1 MAQTDWRTSSELKPP
16 TLSKSRARRTTELR
30 YVTPS
35 HELRAVGRTPGR
47 LTYITS
53 RTIARLDQEQEIL
66 ANEFDLGITIRDRAY
81 IVAHLN
87 AYPAAVLAFQS
98 YLATFVGNL
107 LQVGAVPLFSTL
119 SSEQLRSAVVFLS
132 QELENRAGTSPLDQ
146 KIADALI
153 IWALR
158 DTDPDRRVF
167 MTQDQILAAIVEVLP
182 SARSIVSRALTR
194 RLKELSSK
202 NHPEGRQINA
212 YRTEGTYC
220 LPFSTRETV
229 QAENATDLLL
239 RETVSSGFADR
250 AASAAKDREFTHI
263 DASAVAAVCM
273 ATIEKSFEEQGL
285 AITRSISDTG
295 DAEIG
300 PLPEIMAER
309 VRELGLGGDQALRTA
324 DIALRVIRAAFYAS
338 TEAERRLFNRW
349 SRTYA
354 LLFSVQNEPHIVEW
368 MRQSATRFHLYI
380 GSDVII
386 RALSERFLRKED
398 RLGSNA
404 LDILA
409 AAGATLVLTE
419 PVLEEI
425 FTHLG
430 AADYEYT
437 NHYAEQEPYLTLD
450 LAQACSRLLIRT
462 YLYAKM
468 QPIEG
473 VHGPRGWKSFMD
485 SFLPYVQ
492 LHRPEGKNAL
502 KHYLLEQYR
511 MEFNSNDDLEKLV
524 ELQRWLGKFEQV
536 DRWKICLRAARMPQI
551 RREHDETSAAD
562 AQSGLQGEGGIGGHQ
577 GREDAGRVGAAV

>member
-1 MAQTDWRTSSELKPP
+1 M
-16 TLSKSRARRTTELR
+16 
-30 YVTPS
+30 
-35 HELRAVGRTPGR
+35 
-47 LTYITS
+47 
-53 RTIARLDQEQEIL
+53 
-66 ANEFDLGITIRDRAY
+66 
-81 IVAHLN
+81 
-87 AYPAAVLAFQS
+87 
-98 YLATFVGNL
+98 
-107 LQVGAVPLFSTL
+107 
-119 SSEQLRSAVVFLS
+119 FLS
-132 QELENRAGTSPLDQ
+132 QELDICAGTSPLDQ

-425 FTHLG
+425 L
-430 AADYEYT
+430 E
-437 NHYAEQEPYLTLD
+437 
-450 LAQACSRLLIRT
+450 LAGFVGTVFRLR
-462 YLYAKM
+462 
-468 QPIEG
+468 
-473 VHGPRGWKSFMD
+473 
-485 SFLPYVQ
+485 
-492 LHRPEGKNAL
+492 
-502 KHYLLEQYR
+502 
-511 MEFNSNDDLEKLV
+511 
-524 ELQRWLGKFEQV
+524 
-536 DRWKICLRAARMPQI
+536 
-551 RREHDETSAAD
+551 
-562 AQSGLQGEGGIGGHQ
+562 
-577 GREDAGRVGAAV
+577 